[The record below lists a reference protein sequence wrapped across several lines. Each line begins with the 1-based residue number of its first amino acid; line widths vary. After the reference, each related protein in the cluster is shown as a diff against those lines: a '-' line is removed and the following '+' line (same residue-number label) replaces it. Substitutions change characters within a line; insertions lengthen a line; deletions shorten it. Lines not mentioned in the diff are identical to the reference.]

1 MVSHTKT
8 NTSDVYKWL
17 IAVGLPLFILLIP
30 VSETFTSEARM
41 FLVLSIMAILV
52 IGLRLNGYADPFYF
66 VAYRLC
72 GV

>member
-52 IGLRLNGYADPFYF
+52 IAFGLMI
-66 VAYRLC
+66 C
-72 GV
+72 